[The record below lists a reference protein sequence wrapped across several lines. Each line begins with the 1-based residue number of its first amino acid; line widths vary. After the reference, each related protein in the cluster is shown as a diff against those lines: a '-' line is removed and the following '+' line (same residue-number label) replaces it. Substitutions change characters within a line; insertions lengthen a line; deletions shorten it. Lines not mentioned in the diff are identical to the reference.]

1 MNPDKQLQKLEG
13 ILQLL
18 ETDRASTDEVV
29 EMFNAVFEI
38 IKQLKDQIDQEM
50 RQNKGEMDDLFAGT
64 IAEINKIEHRLDT
77 FKDRIE
83 QKLAVDNDSIRKQIT
98 TEVNRLAELIPT
110 LPDLTYL
117 EKKIEEVK
125 GLIPKIPDELKAE
138 QIRNKLETLKG
149 AERLDASAIKGLEAL
164 VKETKTIISGGL
176 TRAKTDSLYTKYHGG
191 ASNIYV
197 SDTAP
202 SNPQLYDLWVD
213 IS

>member
-83 QKLAVDNDSIRKQIT
+83 T
-98 TEVNRLAELIPT
+98 
-110 LPDLTYL
+110 
-117 EKKIEEVK
+117 
-125 GLIPKIPDELKAE
+125 GC
-138 QIRNKLETLKG
+138 G
-149 AERLDASAIKGLEAL
+149 
-164 VKETKTIISGGL
+164 
-176 TRAKTDSLYTKYHGG
+176 
-191 ASNIYV
+191 
-197 SDTAP
+197 
-202 SNPQLYDLWVD
+202 
-213 IS
+213 